1 MYNIPKVTMKKTAV
15 TALLIVL
22 LLLSLG
28 ANAFLFSEKSKG
40 QIAMENEIEMRR
52 QRDSIEQELLRVEDS
67 LNALVQNYQNEN
79 ATLISKVEMLEGDNN
94 PRVIQAYKE
103 IYRLR
108 RQLAG
113 GSTSTSSMGKPG
125 KPGKPGNLE
134 DLRRQ
139 LEEAKKRVAELMAQI
154 EQMSNE
160 KAIMAA
166 ELDSARESNQML
178 TAENYDLKDRLE
190 RGARPQ
196 FGALLTTGLM
206 QKKGQREPST
216 SAKSLEKLMIT
227 FDILE
232 NPLVTSVVEE
242 QIVIRIIDPNGAVLS
257 TTNKSLQ
264 DKSTVVSLN
273 ETIQFDGALQKVKWY
288 FPQKGTLEG
297 RLTKGKYTCELWT
310 RGLLRQKNTFELN

>member
-1 MYNIPKVTMKKTAV
+1 M
-15 TALLIVL
+15 
-22 LLLSLG
+22 G

-79 ATLISKVEMLEGDNN
+79 ATLISKVEMLEGENN

-113 GSTSTSSMGKPG
+113 GVSNTSTNSMGKPG
-125 KPGKPGNLE
+125 APGNLN
-134 DLRRQ
+134 DLRKQ

-154 EQMSNE
+154 AQMTNE
-160 KAIMAA
+160 KNQMML
-166 ELDSARESNQML
+166 ELDSTKENNQML
-178 TAENYDLKDRLE
+178 SAENYDLKDRLE

-196 FGALLTTGLM
+196 FGALLTTGLIT
-206 QKKGQREPST
+206 KKGAREAST

-242 QIVIRIIDPNGAVLS
+242 QIVIRIIDPNGGVLS

-264 DKSTVVSLN
+264 DKSTVVSLT

-297 RLTKGKYTCELWT
+297 RLGKGQYTCELWT

>member
-1 MYNIPKVTMKKTAV
+1 MKKTAV

-79 ATLISKVEMLEGDNN
+79 ATLISKVEMLEGENN
-94 PRVIQAYKE
+94 PRVIQAFKE

-113 GSTSTSSMGKPG
+113 GGTSTASMGKPG

-134 DLRRQ
+134 DLRKQ

-154 EQMSNE
+154 EQMTNE
-160 KAIMAA
+160 RAIMAS
-166 ELDSARESNQML
+166 ELDASRESNQIL
-178 TAENYDLKDRLE
+178 TAENVDLKDRLE

-216 SAKSLEKLMIT
+216 NAKSLEKLMIT

-242 QIVIRIIDPNGAVLS
+242 QIVIRIIDPNGGVLS
-257 TTNKSLQ
+257 TTNKTLQ
-264 DKSTVVSLN
+264 DKSTVVSLT

-297 RLTKGKYTCELWT
+297 RLVKGNYTCELWT

>member
-1 MYNIPKVTMKKTAV
+1 MKKTAV

-40 QIAMENEIEMRR
+40 QIAIENEIQMRR
-52 QRDSIEQELLRVEDS
+52 QRDSVEQELLRVEDS
-67 LNALVQNYQNEN
+67 LNALVQNYRNEN
-79 ATLISKVEMLEGDNN
+79 ATLVSKVELLEGDNN
-94 PRVIQAYKE
+94 PRVIEAYKQ
-103 IYRLR
+103 IYSLR
-108 RQLAG
+108 RQLARG
-113 GSTSTSSMGKPG
+113 GNTGTSMGKTG
-125 KPGKPGNLE
+125 SLE

-160 KAIMAA
+160 RAIMVA
-166 ELDSARESNQML
+166 ELDSARENNQIL
-178 TAENYDLKDRLE
+178 SAENFDLKDRLE

-206 QKKGQREPST
+206 QRKGQREPST
-216 SAKSLEKLMIT
+216 SAKNLEKFMIT

-242 QIVIRIIDPNGAVLS
+242 QIVIRVIDPNGAILS